1 MNTLPEQDGLKKH
14 AKNSDLKAARKRL
27 NLTAKEMAIKLNTPQ
42 KTYEYWEYRGKIP
55 GIVSVTILLIEKYG

>member
-1 MNTLPEQDGLKKH
+1 MT
-14 AKNSDLKAARKRL
+14 NSELKAARKRL